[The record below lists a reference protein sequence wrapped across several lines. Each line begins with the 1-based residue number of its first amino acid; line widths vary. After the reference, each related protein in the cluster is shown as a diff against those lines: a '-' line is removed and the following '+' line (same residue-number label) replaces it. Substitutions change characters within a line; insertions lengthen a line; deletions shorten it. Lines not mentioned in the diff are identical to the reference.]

1 LVHQTLTRAGIA
13 LLLACSAGVLT
24 RPIAAQT
31 SKPSSPPSELDAF
44 MEKVLARREV
54 NRKTLQQYI
63 LDDLESF
70 EVLGPGKAPLYRLKR
85 EYSWYVRDGLH
96 VRSPIR
102 FDGVTVGESA
112 RRDYEEDW
120 IRREKERL
128 ERQADRERERAGR
141 GDHSTDTAP
150 QDASVPAGSASPI
163 APPRF
168 VSEAYFMDFKFEP
181 GNYYLAGREQ
191 LEGKDVLRIE
201 YYPKNLFHD
210 DEDDKKR
217 DKRDEQASDKKD
229 EKKDDKEKAFEQ
241 DIERKMNKTALV
253 TLWIDPAEHQIVKY
267 TFDNVWM
274 DFLPGGWLI
283 RVDDIRASMTM
294 GQPFPGVWLPRN
306 LSVHAGVSLANGAYE
321 ATYGRAFSNYKLADV
336 KTRITIPKDDRLDQ
350 DPPSSRQAHI
360 PEVDES
366 PVHGPHVD
374 SDASDESGALS
385 DQQPQQAE
393 IVNEIR
399 VHGNVAIADDA
410 IVQLA
415 GLAIGQTLEPDAL
428 ESIERRLKQS
438 GRFESIEVR
447 KRYRS
452 LSDMTDVAI
461 VLVVHEK
468 PGTVVKPGDINPVT
482 APFHR
487 ITSRMMF
494 LPILSYEDGYG
505 FTYGGRVS
513 TMDLLGTGERLS
525 VPLTWGGTKRAALE
539 FERTFAHAPITR
551 VATSVAIWNRE
562 NPHFDIDE
570 QRVEWTARAERQ
582 FASVFRT
589 GVYTSQSTVDF
600 DTIDDR
606 QWTFGA
612 DAAFDTRHDPTFPRN
627 AILAG
632 AGWTGLHVRGLDR
645 IDRYTADLRGYLGV
659 IGQAVLA
666 ARAQYA
672 AASDTLPPYER
683 LLVGGAST
691 LRGFRAGTFDG
702 DRSFVTSAEL
712 RVPITSVLS
721 GARLGVTA
729 FMDAAK
735 AYDFNV
741 KLSDA
746 EWHQGVGGG
755 IFLIATVV
763 KINVDIAHGLKNGD
777 TRVHLSS
784 GFAF

>member
-1 LVHQTLTRAGIA
+1 VHQTLTRAGIA
-13 LLLACSAGVLT
+13 LLLACSAGLPTAPV
-24 RPIAAQT
+24 AAQT
-31 SKPSSPPSELDAF
+31 SKPAAPQSELDAF

-54 NRKTLQQYI
+54 NRLTLQQYI
-63 LDDLESF
+63 LDDLESV
-70 EVLGPGKAPLYRLKR
+70 EVLGPGRAPLYRLKR

-96 VRSPIR
+96 VRSPVR

-112 RRDYEEDW
+112 RREYEDDW
-120 IRREKERL
+120 IRRERERL
-128 ERQADRERERAGR
+128 ERKADRDRERAG
-141 GDHSTDTAP
+141 GTKDAAP
-150 QDASVPAGSASPI
+150 QDAGASVGGATPL

-191 LEGKDVLRIE
+191 LEGKEVLRIE
-201 YYPKNLFHD
+201 YYPQHLFSDD
-210 DEDDKKR
+210 DEKR
-217 DKRDEQASDKKD
+217 DKDKD
-229 EKKDDKEKAFEQ
+229 EAGAKDTKDTKDQKAQDPKAPEKKSRKDDKETALEQ

-274 DFLPGGWLI
+274 DFLPGGWLV

-294 GQPFPGVWLPRN
+294 GQPFPGVWLPRA

-321 ATYGRAFSNYKLADV
+321 ATYARTFSNYKLADV
-336 KTRITIPKDDRLDQ
+336 KTRITIPKDDRPDRPSESHVDRAINLDV
-350 DPPSSRQAHI
+350 SAG
-360 PEVDES
+360 
-366 PVHGPHVD
+366 HGPNVIED
-374 SDASDESGALS
+374 DEL
-385 DQQPQQAE
+385 PQAE
-393 IVNEIR
+393 VVNEIR
-399 VHGNVAIADDA
+399 VHGNVAITDDA

-415 GLAIGQTLEPDAL
+415 GLSIGQTLGPDAL

-468 PGTVVKPGDINPVT
+468 PGTVVKPGDVNPVT
-482 APFHR
+482 HPFHR
-487 ITSRMMF
+487 VTSRMMF

-505 FTYGGRVS
+505 FTYGGRIS

-539 FERTFAHAPITR
+539 YDRTFAHGPITC
-551 VATSVAIWNRE
+551 VATNVAIWNRE
-562 NPHFDIDE
+562 NPHFDLDE

-582 FASVFRT
+582 FGKVFRT
-589 GVYTSQSTVDF
+589 DVRTSQATVNFGDL
-600 DTIDDR
+600 DDR

-612 DAAFDTRHDPTFPRN
+612 DATFDTRHDPTFPRN

-632 AGWTGLHVRGLDR
+632 TGWTGLHVEGLDR
-645 IDRYTADLRGYLGV
+645 IDRYTTDLRGYLGV

-666 ARAQYA
+666 ARVQYA
-672 AASDTLPPYER
+672 AASDTLPSYER
-683 LLVGGAST
+683 LLIGGAST

-735 AYDFNV
+735 AFDKGV

-746 EWHQGVGGG
+746 DWHQGVGGG
-755 IFLIATVV
+755 VFLIATVV
-763 KINVDIAHGLKNGD
+763 TINVDIAHSLKNGD

-784 GFAF
+784 GFSF